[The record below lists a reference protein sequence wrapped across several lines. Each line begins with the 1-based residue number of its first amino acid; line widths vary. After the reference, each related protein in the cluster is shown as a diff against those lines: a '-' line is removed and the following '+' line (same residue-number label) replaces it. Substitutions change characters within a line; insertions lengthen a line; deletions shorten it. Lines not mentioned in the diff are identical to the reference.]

1 MACSD
6 PHSAA
11 WSGRRM
17 IRVSYN
23 LPDLAVRPVAQ
34 SLPIANQEAHR
45 LHHRALGTSICCSV
59 CQGRHKPGAWAL
71 RFSGFDLAWLRSQ
84 SSGAIRAGTT
94 WRCCPVPCLCSDLT
108 AYVERIS
115 GSTAESAQSV
125 TPQQITGKADP
136 RTRQP
141 SRYILKRRWISWWL
155 LRWLLRGVAEPG
167 AAGVSPDS
175 PPTI

>member
-1 MACSD
+1 
-6 PHSAA
+6 
-11 WSGRRM
+11 M

-23 LPDLAVRPVAQ
+23 LPDWLSDRSRKAFQ
-34 SLPIANQEAHR
+34 LANQEAHR
-45 LHHRALGTSICCSV
+45 LHHRALGTEHLLLGLSKEGIS
-59 CQGRHKPGAWAL
+59 PGAWAL

-84 SSGAIRAGTT
+84 VERCHPRGDDVAVLPGALPYA
-94 WRCCPVPCLCSDLT
+94 SDLT

-125 TPQQITGKADP
+125 TPQQLLAKLIREPD
-136 RTRQP
+136 
-141 SRYILKRRWISWWL
+141 SRVGYILKRRWISWWL